1 MPKHS
6 LKMTGDSWRLRQN
19 LLFTIDITEV
29 FLIFECFQDILY
41 MLSIPSTMFYA
52 MYIDMHYLSNDQVS
66 IISLQEKSS

>member
-1 MPKHS
+1 
-6 LKMTGDSWRLRQN
+6 MTGDSWRLRQN

>member
-19 LLFTIDITEV
+19 LPYTIDITEV
-29 FLIFECFQDILY
+29 FLIFECFQDIFY
-41 MLSIPSTMFYA
+41 MLSIPSTIFYLCII
-52 MYIDMHYLSNDQVS
+52 YRHYLSNGQVS

>member
-19 LLFTIDITEV
+19 LPFTIDITEV

-66 IISLQEKSS
+66 IVSLQEKSS